1 MNRPPNSSNR
11 PPEHLLGPIRSIYRR
26 RKHLLLLAV
35 GTFVLTFLVT
45 KLFIPDYYEATTSF
59 IALSPDQ
66 SSPELFFGG
75 QNKPQIYGNSDDI
88 DRLLAIS
95 ESNDLVDYMISTFK
109 LYKHYG
115 IDSTKR
121 KAPVS
126 VRREFFSLYEVTKT
140 PRDAIEISVLDT
152 SPQVSA
158 DMANAA
164 RERIGFLS
172 RELQRNAQGTTMETL
187 RQQVDIK
194 RAQLKELNDSLANIR
209 ENSGIYNHVAQSEA
223 LGEMVSAQDQQIVSL
238 QAIVSAYEEIGT
250 RAARDSVVKYGAR
263 LEGVLQSK
271 LVLDSQLVLLNGAMS
286 VIENLNYDR
295 ANLNSQ
301 INRDLDRMKQF
312 QTAYESNQK
321 ALAIIQQADIPVI
334 KAWPRR
340 SVIVLGAT
348 ILVVFMAVLTIL
360 VVDNGQKYP
369 WQEWLTEDE

>member
-1 MNRPPNSSNR
+1 
-11 PPEHLLGPIRSIYRR
+11 
-26 RKHLLLLAV
+26 
-35 GTFVLTFLVT
+35 
-45 KLFIPDYYEATTSF
+45 
-59 IALSPDQ
+59 
-66 SSPELFFGG
+66 
-75 QNKPQIYGNSDDI
+75 
-88 DRLLAIS
+88 S
-95 ESNDLVDYMISTFK
+95 ET
-109 LYKHYG
+109 
-115 IDSTKR
+115 
-121 KAPVS
+121 
-126 VRREFFSLYEVTKT
+126 
-140 PRDAIEISVLDT
+140 
-152 SPQVSA
+152 
-158 DMANAA
+158 
-164 RERIGFLS
+164 
-172 RELQRNAQGTTMETL
+172 
-187 RQQVDIK
+187 
-194 RAQLKELNDSLANIR
+194 
-209 ENSGIYNHVAQSEA
+209 
-223 LGEMVSAQDQQIVSL
+223 LGEMVSAKDQQIVSL
-238 QAIVSAYEEIGT
+238 QAIVSTYEDLGT
-250 RAARDSVVKYGAR
+250 RAARDSVVKYSAR